1 MNRKKFLIISALAVA
16 AISVPVAIK
25 LNHRRKV
32 RDKPL
37 EQPRILGNFCN
48 EKDIQEIGVA
58 YRKENPNES
67 QEQQLIELLLENDA
81 GKKINSSDNSAVSD
95 WLDQKTLQEFKSDK
109 TIVVAGWVISVTEAR
124 QCALFSLT

>member
-1 MNRKKFLIISALAVA
+1 MKRKKFLIISALAVA

-25 LNHRRKV
+25 LSPRRKV

-37 EQPRILGNFCN
+37 EQPKILGNFCN
-48 EKDIQEIGVA
+48 EKDIQEIGGA

-67 QEQQLIELLLENDA
+67 QKQQLIDLLLKNDE
-81 GKKINSSDNSAVSD
+81 GSKINSSDKSAVSD